1 MTGDHSLHI
10 VSLALGGCLR
20 GEPVAYGITEDT
32 GGHIAYIL
40 GEMRAL
46 AAHGA
51 VTQAEIV
58 TRLFDAPELGA
69 IHGCAHEPLGPKLS
83 ITRIDSGNRAY
94 LAKEAL
100 AADRDAFARA
110 FITHLRA
117 RDRLPDLIHAHFAD
131 AADVAARVRRELGIP
146 FIYTAHSLGIDKRD
160 CAMAPRDTPTLQAR
174 IAEED
179 AAIARADAIVASS
192 VDECERQLP
201 AYPSADAA
209 RIHRLRPGVDMTV
222 PDAAARAGAAAMIA
236 PFLRH
241 ADRPIVLAVAR
252 PVAKKNLVALVEAF
266 GRDPRLRHRANLVLL
281 AGLRKGLVGGEP
293 EQDRVLSGIADAI
306 DRHDLHGHVA
316 WPRNHSRDEV
326 QALYALARDSGGVF
340 VNPALTEPYGLT
352 LIEAASHGLPVVAT
366 CRGGPAD
373 IVGELENGLLVE
385 PTDRAEIANAV
396 RTLIE
401 DRPLW
406 LRASNSGRE
415 GVRSMGWDRYAS
427 GFVALAREV
436 TGRVVANRAVMP
448 VPRALALCDID
459 NTLTGCAEGA
469 RRLSA
474 YLARHRDTVFGV
486 ATGRSILEAQRV
498 LREWSLPF
506 PSVWVTSVGSEIY
519 WQRGEDRIADHDY
532 ARSLARGWDGDAVH
546 DALRDL
552 PTLTPQGRSEQRE
565 FKRSYFLHDPARLAQ
580 VRERLDRAGLKTRVI
595 FSHEKLLD
603 ILPVEGGKAAAM
615 RHVATTL
622 GLTPEDVFAA
632 GDSGNDIDML
642 TDCRNAILVGNHAP
656 ELARLSERDNVYLTR
671 RHHAGGTLEGIVAH
685 RFARRRGVAA

>member
-1 MTGDHSLHI
+1 M
-10 VSLALGGCLR
+10 
-20 GEPVAYGITEDT
+20 AYGITEDT

-69 IHGCAHEPLGPKLS
+69 IHGCAHEPLGPKLF

-110 FITHLRA
+110 FITHLRT

-160 CAMAPRDTPTLQAR
+160 CALAPRDTPTMQAR

-222 PDAAARAGAAAMIA
+222 PDAAARARAAAMIA

-241 ADRPIVLAVAR
+241 GDRPIVLAVAR

-266 GRDPRLRHRANLVLL
+266 GRDPRLRERANLVLL

-306 DRHDLHGHVA
+306 DRYDLHGHVA
-316 WPRNHSRDEV
+316 WPRNHSRDDV

-385 PTDRAEIANAV
+385 PTDRAGIGNAV
-396 RTLIE
+396 RTLIV
-401 DRPLW
+401 DRPSW

-427 GFVALAREV
+427 GLVALAREV
-436 TGRVVANRAVMP
+436 TGRAMAHRAVAP

-474 YLARHRDTVFGV
+474 YLSRHRDTVFGV

-519 WQRGEDRIADHDY
+519 WQRGEDRIADQDY

-552 PTLTPQGRSEQRE
+552 PCLTPQGRSEQRE

-580 VRERLDRAGLKTRVI
+580 VRERLDRAGVKARVI

-615 RHVATTL
+615 RHVANTL

-656 ELARLSERDNVYLTR
+656 ELARLSERENVYLTR